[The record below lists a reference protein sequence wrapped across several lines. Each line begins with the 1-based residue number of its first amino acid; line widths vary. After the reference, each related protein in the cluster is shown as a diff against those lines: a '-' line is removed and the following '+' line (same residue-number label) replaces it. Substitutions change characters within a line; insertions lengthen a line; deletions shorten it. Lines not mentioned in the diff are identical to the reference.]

1 MINDTKINLINVAVV
16 KVRLKLV
23 NKKLKRLSDLLIYLI
38 LRHE

>member
-1 MINDTKINLINVAVV
+1 MINDTKINLKNVAVV

-23 NKKLKRLSDLLIYLI
+23 NKKLKRLSDLFIYLI

>member
-1 MINDTKINLINVAVV
+1 MINDTKINLINVGVV

-23 NKKLKRLSDLLIYLI
+23 NKKLKRLSDLFIYLI